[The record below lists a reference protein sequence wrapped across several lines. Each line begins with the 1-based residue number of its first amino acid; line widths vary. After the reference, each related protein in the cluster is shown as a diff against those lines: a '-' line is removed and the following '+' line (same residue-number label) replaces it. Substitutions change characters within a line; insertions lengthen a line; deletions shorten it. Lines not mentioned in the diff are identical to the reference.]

1 MKPKSLRWQ
10 VKELSSKGMTIK
22 EIARTLG
29 LSYHQVYHLLHY
41 DVKREKGDWR
51 REYLDRLKE
60 AGLDR
65 KLQKLLTYKETRKGR
80 EVYLTLA
87 EIKRRIEVELAVHGI
102 NPLGKTRWYEFLR
115 FFLSAEM
122 GMTWKQF
129 IAKRK
134 NKVLPKGSITREK
147 GILEIDAT
155 GFTLGGKNYS
165 VFFALDVYS
174 GFILSYTVV
183 ENKEKNAKHYNKAFD
198 RFDVAKFLQDTF
210 LAYGLPVAV
219 KSDNEKVIKNRH
231 VMGALARLGV
241 KHIKTIPGQP
251 QQKLIENVIGNLK
264 KYTVGFETDS
274 ITDFLDYAV
283 NRWNAEAHK
292 FKHLDRAVVPVEVF
306 PQEAYRKVDDEEILK
321 AFAVRERKVLR
332 NNSVSVNGITYE
344 FVYPG
349 RLEVEVL
356 IYLDDNTKAYLYN
369 AETGEY
375 LGVARKISQSL
386 GDTVV
391 EESQLRRKAKRI
403 ERRKRKYQEE
413 IQKLEKEA
421 VKPAYDEISIPLEK
435 DSSIEES
442 TPLGDVDL
450 LKILAGGNND
460 D

>member
-1 MKPKSLRWQ
+1 M
-10 VKELSSKGMTIK
+10 
-22 EIARTLG
+22 
-29 LSYHQVYHLLHY
+29 
-41 DVKREKGDWR
+41 
-51 REYLDRLKE
+51 
-60 AGLDR
+60 
-65 KLQKLLTYKETRKGR
+65 
-80 EVYLTLA
+80 
-87 EIKRRIEVELAVHGI
+87 
-102 NPLGKTRWYEFLR
+102 
-115 FFLSAEM
+115 
-122 GMTWKQF
+122 
-129 IAKRK
+129 
-134 NKVLPKGSITREK
+134 
-147 GILEIDAT
+147 
-155 GFTLGGKNYS
+155 
-165 VFFALDVYS
+165 
-174 GFILSYTVV
+174 

-210 LAYGLPVAV
+210 LAYGLPVAL

-231 VMGALARLGV
+231 IMEALKRLGV

-321 AFAVRERKVLR
+321 AFALRERKVLR
-332 NNSVSVNGITYE
+332 NNAVSVSGITYE

-386 GDTVV
+386 GNTVV

-403 ERRKRKYQEE
+403 EKRKRKYQEE
-413 IQKLEKEA
+413 IQKLEKET

-435 DSSIEES
+435 DSSIEEA
-442 TPLGDVDL
+442 TPLGDIDL
-450 LKILAGGNND
+450 LKILAGGDND